1 MTYLDHLLS
10 CAKWYHHHEEEGK
23 EIPTMFSEEDS
34 VFESMKGALL
44 GEAHASMIQP
54 VEAPEKMVYN
64 AMDLGSDEPGIG
76 MDQDVSR
83 GDSVIRPVKYTLVTS
98 DFSKNPPTPPTFKQ
112 IDKEKFQ
119 NRIEKCILQ
128 SEARREKAVQTSQNR
143 AKRALEPRKKE
154 KEKED
159 HPVPDPE
166 EERKEERK
174 EEKEQKKEKKEK
186 KKAEVDFDCV
196 EEPEDSLSQRRS
208 RRRKKAQGE
217 ATKYHETPAPFDR
230 HLTGLTMGCRPSEA
244 MRGTLLSGSPPSC
257 EGLVLIQGPPGT
269 GKTGRLLEEL
279 SRLVDRGE
287 RCLVCAPSNLNV
299 CDLYMRCL
307 QAGIPSFLCLAKEHM
322 PPHVPR
328 RKLVDLDN
336 AQVVLSTLCGRFS
349 PKLIHQSFTSV
360 LLDEAA
366 KCSEPFTWGL
376 IRPEVRNLVL
386 CGDIHQL
393 PQRVSKEG
401 ESLKRSRSL
410 LERLIQI
417 GVDHTCLV
425 RQRRMASSILDYPN
439 RTFYGGSMLGREDE
453 DGEEE
458 DGSFRILIM
467 REGEE
472 KRVGTSYENVEEAKE
487 AVRHGCTT
495 ILVPYQAQA
504 RRIHSLCSG
513 LCVETVDSSQG
524 KEYEHVLLCTVRT
537 DGIQDGFWSEK
548 ARMVVALTRARSSL
562 TVLLHESWVG
572 TDTELGRLADDAIR
586 RGLSSTR
593 REGS

>member
-1 MTYLDHLLS
+1 MSYLDHLLS

-23 EIPTMFSEEDS
+23 DVPTRFPTEET

-44 GEAHASMIQP
+44 GEAHASMNQP
-54 VEAPEKMVYN
+54 VDAPEKMVYN

-83 GDSVIRPVKYTLVTS
+83 GDSVIRPVEYTLAS
-98 DFSKNPPTPPTFKQ
+98 EGEKNQPTFKK

-119 NRIEKCILQ
+119 NRVQKCILQ
-128 SEARREKAVQTSQNR
+128 SEKRRENSVQTSQNK
-143 AKRALEPRKKE
+143 AKRSLGPRQKKA
-154 KEKED
+154 D
-159 HPVPDPE
+159 PDPMPDPDPMSDPDPIPVPDPKGKE
-166 EERKEERK
+166 KVQNECEERKEK
-174 EEKEQKKEKKEK
+174 KKKEKKVP
-186 KKAEVDFDCV
+186 VDFDCV
-196 EEPEDSLSQRRS
+196 EEPEDSLSQRR
-208 RRRKKAQGE
+208 RRKVQDGV
-217 ATKYHETPAPFDR
+217 TTYHETPAPFDR

-244 MRGTLLSGSPPSC
+244 MRGTLLSGTPPSC

-279 SRLVDRGE
+279 SELVERGE

-307 QAGIPSFLCLAKEHM
+307 HAGIPSFLCLAKEHM
-322 PPHVPR
+322 PSHVPR

-376 IRPEVRNLVL
+376 IRQEVKNLVL

-401 ESLKRSRSL
+401 EALYRSRSL

-425 RQRRMASSILDYPN
+425 QQRRMASSILDYPN
-439 RTFYGGSMLGREDE
+439 RAFYGGSMLGRED
-453 DGEEE
+453 GEE
-458 DGSFRILIM
+458 GSFHVLIM
-467 REGEE
+467 KEGEE
-472 KRVGTSYENVEEAKE
+472 KIVGTSYENVEEAKE
-487 AVRHGCTT
+487 AVKHGCT

-504 RRIHSLCSG
+504 RRVHSLCSG

-524 KEYEHVLLCTVRT
+524 KEYDNVLLCTVRT
-537 DGIQDGFWSEK
+537 DGTREGFWSEK

-593 REGS
+593 KEGS